1 MIKKVIDD
9 LEKLIG
15 ILPPAIKS
23 AVESVENMD
32 DIVEIV
38 LDLGREPEVRFS
50 DDFAILSQN
59 KVSQEDIDYVLK
71 HIDGFG
77 PDGRAGIAGTLH
89 RISAIRTRTGKV
101 VGLTL
106 RVGRAVFGVLEPLK
120 DIFMDSD
127 ESVLLLGKPGIGKTT
142 LLREVARVLADEK
155 RKRVIV
161 VDTSNEI
168 GGDGDIPHPA
178 IGRAR
183 RMQVVSP
190 EKQHDTM
197 IEAVENHMPEVIII
211 DEIGREEEVRAART
225 IAERGVRLVAT
236 AHGHT
241 LQNLLFNP
249 TLSDLV
255 GGINVVTLSDEEA
268 RRRRTPKTVMER
280 KGQPTFKVLI
290 EIKSRTEFV
299 IHRDV
304 GKSVDSL
311 LRGIPPQV
319 EIRRVLE
326 DGTVE
331 RIETQPLSEP
341 EEKRHDIVT
350 TDGVLKI
357 YSFGLSKNKVESA
370 LKDLG
375 INGLILGKPDSADV
389 VVALKSRISK
399 HYPQIRTALNM
410 GKDVISVRSNTVRQI
425 RSSLSEYLGMGDV
438 VVEEENTTDIISLT
452 RKVALDVLER
462 GESATVR
469 REEDMLSAQIDII
482 KSLGLEYEVKDDG
495 IVIRYPGGDD
505 R

>member
-9 LEKLIG
+9 LEKLIS
-15 ILPPAIKS
+15 ILPPTIKS
-23 AVESVENMD
+23 AVESVENIN

-50 DDFAILSQN
+50 DDFVIVSQD
-59 KVSQEDIDYVLK
+59 KVSQDDIDYVLK
-71 HIDGFG
+71 HIGTFG

-106 RVGRAVFGVLEPLK
+106 RVGRAVFGVLDPLK

-127 ESVLLLGKPGIGKTT
+127 DSVLLLGKPGIGKTT

-183 RMQVVSP
+183 RMQVISP

-197 IEAVENHMPEVIII
+197 IEAVENHMPEVIVI
-211 DEIGREEEVRAART
+211 DEIGREEEVKAART

-268 RRRRTPKTVMER
+268 RRRRTPKTIMER

-290 EIKSRTEFV
+290 EIKNRTEFV

-319 EIRRVLE
+319 EIRRVLD
-326 DGTVE
+326 DGTVQ
-331 RIETQPLSEP
+331 RIETQPLP
-341 EEKRHDIVT
+341 EDEEGKHHIPP
-350 TDGVLKI
+350 TDNVLKI

-370 LKDLG
+370 IRDLG

-399 HYPQIRTALNM
+399 HYPQIRAAINM
-410 GKDVISVRSNTVRQI
+410 GKDIISVRSNTVRQI
-425 RSSLSEYLGMGDV
+425 RSSLSEYLGVEDTISESEDV
-438 VVEEENTTDIISLT
+438 VDVIAIT
-452 RKVALDVLER
+452 RNVALDVLNS
-462 GESATVR
+462 GKSAKVTKDD
-469 REEDMLSAQIDII
+469 ELLDAQFDVI
-482 KSLGLEYEVKDDG
+482 KSLGLEYEVKGDE

-505 R
+505 